1 MCFDSCLCPYN
12 VLTYLVLA
20 GCFTQLSLSRTERLW
35 LFSNYCM
42 LGITLS
48 CPRPSR
54 SSWDHSNSCSQSYTS
69 GRRTQPGASSHH
81 LRKGGTSQSLQA
93 MVPHDPLQAGPSSL
107 HEESLCFNKMQQ
119 FRDGILFPSREPVG
133 RGKHRL
139 GQENT
144 SLSAPS
150 VFLILPLPGLSVA
163 LPCDTSC
170 QHHPRVFPKP
180 IRGSQAGSSRSSSG
194 GDLSFVET
202 SLPISPDPSDPAS
215 LRILSLG
222 PAR

>member
-1 MCFDSCLCPYN
+1 M
-12 VLTYLVLA
+12 
-20 GCFTQLSLSRTERLW
+20 SLSRTERLW

-81 LRKGGTSQSLQA
+81 PRKGGTLRSLQA

-107 HEESLCFNKMQQ
+107 HEEILCFNKMQQ

-139 GQENT
+139 GQENA

-150 VFLILPLPGLSVA
+150 VFFILPLPGLSVA

-180 IRGSQAGSSRSSSG
+180 IRGSQAGSWRSSSG